1 MIYLDNAATTGKKPK
16 KVIKAVSDAL
26 IASANPGRA
35 SHKAGQFALNTI
47 YETREALS
55 RLFNINRPESF
66 ILTPNATYGLNFA
79 IKGLLKP
86 GDHCITT
93 KMEHNSVLRPL
104 HSIDGL
110 EITFLDGNEY
120 GFVNP
125 GDFLKNIKVNTKL
138 IIINHSS
145 NVNGIIQDIEGV
157 YRLVKDKNIPI
168 LIDASQTAGIIDV
181 TWDNFSLIAFPG
193 HKGLYGPQGTGGL
206 YINPALNP
214 DTIIEGGTGSSSF
227 DMRNPDFFPDRFES
241 GTLNTPGFAGL
252 TKGIE
257 FIEETGLKNILT
269 YEHILISK
277 LMEGL
282 ANMEG
287 ITLYS
292 PKDINKISNSVAF
305 NIKDIDSSETARILD
320 SSFDIAVRPGLHCA
334 PFAHKRLGTEKSG
347 AVRVSVSY
355 FNTVDEIAA
364 FIDAIYK
371 IKNGV

>member
-1 MIYLDNAATTGKKPK
+1 MIYFDNAATTGKKPP

-35 SHKAGQFALNTI
+35 SHKAGRLALNTV

-55 RLFNINRPESF
+55 RLFNINSPESF

-79 IKGLLKP
+79 IKGLLKS

-110 EITFLDGNEY
+110 EITFLEGNEY

-125 GDFLKNIKVNTKL
+125 EDFLKNIKENTRL

-157 YRLVKDKNIPI
+157 YRLIKDRKIPI

-181 TWDNFSLIAFPG
+181 KWSDFSLIAFPG

-206 YINPALNP
+206 YINPSLNP
-214 DTIIEGGTGSSSF
+214 DTIIEGGTGSNSF
-227 DMRNPDFFPDRFES
+227 DMENPDFLPDRFES

-257 FIEETGLKNILT
+257 FIEETGIKNILS
-269 YEHILISK
+269 YEHTLISK
-277 LMEGL
+277 LIDGL
-282 ANMEG
+282 SNMDG
-287 ITLYS
+287 ISLYS
-292 PKDINKISNSVAF
+292 PMDINKISNSVAF
-305 NIKDIDSSETARILD
+305 NIKDIDSSEVARILD

-334 PFAHKRLGTEKSG
+334 PYAHQRLGTKKSG

-355 FNTVDEIAA
+355 FNTIKETEA
-364 FIDAIYK
+364 FLDAVYK